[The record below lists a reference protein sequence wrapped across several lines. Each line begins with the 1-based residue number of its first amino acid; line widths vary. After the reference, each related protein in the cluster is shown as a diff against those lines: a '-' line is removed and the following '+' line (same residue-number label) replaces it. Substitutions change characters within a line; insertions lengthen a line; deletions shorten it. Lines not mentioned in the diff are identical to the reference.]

1 VIKTLT
7 AQIEEVLQIKPETRN
22 SDKMLTWAVCQ
33 RFYGTGYA
41 ITRDQFM
48 DLPSEDNVKRIR
60 AKFNSEMLYLPTS
73 QEVAE
78 ARGIKE
84 EEWREALGC
93 NKTADTKEE
102 LF

>member
-1 VIKTLT
+1 MIKTLT
-7 AQIEEVLQIKPETRN
+7 DQVEEVLQDKPPMRN
-22 SDKMLTWAVCQ
+22 SDKMLTWAVWQ

-78 ARGIKE
+78 ARGIKGK
-84 EEWREALGC
+84 EWSEALGYY
-93 NKTADTKEE
+93 KPVDTKEE

>member
-1 VIKTLT
+1 MIKTLT

-22 SDKMLTWAVCQ
+22 SDKILTWAVWEK
-33 RFYGTGYA
+33 FYGIGCA
-41 ITRDQFM
+41 ITREQFI
-48 DLPSEDNVKRIR
+48 DLPTEDNVKRIR
-60 AKFNSEMLYLPTS
+60 AKYNSELLYLPTS